1 MKVVVIVLSMSV
13 IATAFTI
20 DDPRLP
26 LRRQRRHPGLFSEL
40 LDYGLLDIF
49 QDPNEVYSGTTQEPE
64 DSLAIQARTK
74 REPGLL
80 DGLLDIFKDPSDA
93 PSSYEVPEAT
103 SYEVPQVTSYKKPE
117 NTYDAPE
124 STYKEPE
131 PTYKEPSY
139 EVPQATSYKEP
150 ENTYKEPENTYKEPE
165 PTYDAPE
172 STYKEPEQSYEQPEE
187 PILDIN
193 IGVGN
198 EAIIARK
205 KREPGLLDGLADL
218 FKDPSDSSSSSYEVP
233 ESTYK
238 EPEPTYKEP
247 SYEVPQATSYK
258 EPENTYDAPESTY
271 DAPEPTYKEP
281 EREPGLLHGLLDI
294 FKDPSDSSSS
304 YEVPQ
309 ATAYN
314 APESSYK
321 EPSYQAPAS
330 EPDSLLSISIE
341 SSQRSS

>member
-1 MKVVVIVLSMSV
+1 MGSHRQDGRDDVTMKVVVIVLSMSV

-80 DGLLDIFKDPSDA
+80 DGLLDIFKDPSDTS
-93 PSSYEVPEAT
+93 SSYSAPPE
-103 SYEVPQVTSYKKPE
+103 
-117 NTYDAPE
+117 
-124 STYKEPE
+124 
-131 PTYKEPSY
+131 SY
-139 EVPQATSYKEP
+139 EVPQATSYEVPQSPNYAAPEP
-150 ENTYKEPENTYKEPE
+150 TKVDAPSSYEVPQATSYVAPEVPQATSYDAPEPSYKEPESSYKEPE
-165 PTYDAPE
+165 P
-172 STYKEPEQSYEQPEE
+172 SYKEPEE
-187 PILDIN
+187 PILAIN

-205 KREPGLLDGLADL
+205 KRVPGLLDGLLDI
-218 FKDPSDSSSSSYEVP
+218 FKDPSDTSS
-233 ESTYK
+233 
-238 EPEPTYKEP
+238 

-258 EPENTYDAPESTY
+258 EPEPSYEVPESTY
-271 DAPEPTYKEP
+271 DAPIAP
-281 EREPGLLHGLLDI
+281 
-294 FKDPSDSSSS
+294 SS

-309 ATAYN
+309 ATSYVAPEPSYKE
-314 APESSYK
+314 PESSYK
-321 EPSYQAPAS
+321 EPESYEVPQAT
-330 EPDSLLSISIE
+330 
-341 SSQRSS
+341 

>member
-1 MKVVVIVLSMSV
+1 MGSHRQDGRDDVTMKVVVIVLSMSV

-26 LRRQRRHPGLFSEL
+26 LRRQRRHPSLFSEL
-40 LDYGLLDIF
+40 LDYGFLDIF

-64 DSLAIQARTK
+64 FGIEANQARTK

-117 NTYDAPE
+117 N
-124 STYKEPE
+124 
-131 PTYKEPSY
+131 
-139 EVPQATSYKEP
+139 
-150 ENTYKEPENTYKEPE
+150 
-165 PTYDAPE
+165 TYDAPE

-238 EPEPTYKEP
+238 EP
-247 SYEVPQATSYK
+247 SYEVPKATSYK
-258 EPENTYDAPESTY
+258 EPENTYDAPESTYDAPESTY

-281 EREPGLLHGLLDI
+281 EREPGLLHGLLNI

-309 ATAYN
+309 ATSYN

>member
-1 MKVVVIVLSMSV
+1 MSV

-40 LDYGLLDIF
+40 LDYGFLDIF

-64 DSLAIQARTK
+64 FGIEANQARSK

-93 PSSYEVPEAT
+93 SS
-103 SYEVPQVTSYKKPE
+103 S
-117 NTYDAPE
+117 
-124 STYKEPE
+124 YKEPE
-131 PTYKEPSY
+131 PTYEVPESPSSYEVPQAPESY
-139 EVPQATSYKEP
+139 EVPQATSYEVP
-150 ENTYKEPENTYKEPE
+150 QSPNYA
-165 PTYDAPE
+165 APE
-172 STYKEPEQSYEQPEE
+172 TTYKEPEQSYEQPEE
-187 PILDIN
+187 PIY
-193 IGVGN
+193 
-198 EAIIARK
+198 AA
-205 KREPGLLDGLADL
+205 
-218 FKDPSDSSSSSYEVP
+218 P
-233 ESTYK
+233 ETTYK
-238 EPEPTYKEP
+238 EPK
-247 SYEVPQATSYK
+247 
-258 EPENTYDAPESTY
+258 
-271 DAPEPTYKEP
+271 
-281 EREPGLLHGLLDI
+281 REPGLLHGLLDI
-294 FKDPSDSSSS
+294 FKDPNDAPSS

-309 ATAYN
+309 ATSYEVPQATSYD